1 MKETIMGVLKHWAD
15 YAIPAGIVLVSF
27 LCGLAL
33 RSILFRKLTR
43 WAEKTKSDYDDI
55 VISSIRGPFLAWF
68 LILGLHIALQTAE
81 LPPRA
86 ALIAEKALLVL
97 VIASITFALAN
108 IASRYVRSY
117 GARVDS
123 TTPLTSLGQNVA
135 RILIFTIGFL
145 VVIDALGIHITP
157 ILATL
162 GVGGLAVALA
172 LQDSLANLFAGLHII
187 IAKQIR
193 VGDYIK
199 LESGEEGYITDIN
212 WRTTRI
218 KMLPNNIVLV
228 PNDKLAKSIVTNYHL
243 PENEMSV
250 LIAVGVHYRSDL
262 KKVEEMTCDVA
273 REVMREVPGGVP
285 GFEPFI
291 RYHTFNA
298 SSIDFSVILRAKEF
312 VDQYLIK
319 HEFIKRLHVR
329 YAQEGIVIPF
339 PIRAINR
346 EQENAEP

>member
-1 MKETIMGVLKHWAD
+1 MKETIMRMLTHWAD

-86 ALIAEKALLVL
+86 AAITAKLLLVL
-97 VIASITFALAN
+97 IIASITFALAN
-108 IASRYVRSY
+108 MADKYVRAY
-117 GARVDS
+117 GARAQ
-123 TTPLTSLGQNVA
+123 TAMPLTSLAQNVA
-135 RILIFTIGFL
+135 RIVIFTVGFL
-145 VVIDALGIHITP
+145 IIIDALGIHITP

-172 LQDSLANLFAGLHII
+172 LQDSLANLFAGFHILL
-187 IAKQIR
+187 AKQLR

-199 LESGEEGYITDIN
+199 LGSGEEGYIADIN

-218 KMLPNNIVLV
+218 NMLPNNVVLV

-250 LIAVGVHYRSDL
+250 LVAVGVHYRSDL
-262 KKVEEMTCDVA
+262 KQVEEVTIDVA

-285 GFEPFI
+285 DFEPFI

-329 YAQEGIVIPF
+329 YAREGIVIPF

-346 EQENAEP
+346 DQEQA